1 MILIRNL
8 NQINNQLPKLSLT
21 IGNFD
26 GAHLAHQKIIEK
38 TQEIAQKNNLS
49 SALLTFEPHPIS
61 FLNKNKNDFNQDFR
75 ITNLANKI
83 NLLKKY
89 SLDYIIILP
98 FNNKLS
104 SIEANNFIEEILI
117 NKFNVK
123 SLIIGYDF
131 TFGKGREGNFKTLES
146 YNFDLHEINPIKI
159 LDKNSNEITISSSL
173 ARQYLKSGEIKS
185 LNQIL
190 GHNFA
195 IDGIVVEGKK
205 IAGQLGYKTANINHK
220 INLIK
225 PKFGVY
231 KTQTFIYDENKF
243 YNSITNFGI
252 KPTFDN
258 SDLKP
263 LFETHLLNF
272 SKNLYHKK
280 IRVEFLDF
288 IRDEKK
294 FSSIEELK
302 NQIKSDLNQINKN

>member
-8 NQINNQLPKLSLT
+8 NQINHQLPKLALT

-26 GAHLAHQKIIEK
+26 GVHLAHQKIIEK
-38 TQEIAQKNNLS
+38 TQEIAKKNNLY
-49 SALLTFEPHPIS
+49 SALLSFEPHPIS
-61 FLNKNKNDFNQDFR
+61 FLNKNKNDFNADFR

-89 SLDYIIILP
+89 SLDYLIILP
-98 FNNKLS
+98 FNNNLS
-104 SIEANNFIEEILI
+104 SIKANNFIEEILI

-131 TFGKGREGNFKTLES
+131 TFGKGREGNFKTLEN

-159 LDKNSNEITISSSL
+159 LDKNRNEITISSSL
-173 ARQYLKSGEIKS
+173 ARQYLKNGEIIS
-185 LNQIL
+185 LNKIL

-205 IAGQLGYKTANINHK
+205 IAGELGYKTANINHK

-231 KTQTFIYDENKF
+231 KTRTFIYNENKF
-243 YNSITNFGI
+243 YDSITNFGI

-258 SDLKP
+258 SGLKP

-294 FSSIEELK
+294 FSSIDELK
-302 NQIKSDLNQINKN
+302 NQIKFDINLINKN

>member
-8 NQINNQLPKLSLT
+8 NQINQQLPKLSLT

-26 GAHLAHQKIIEK
+26 GVHLAHQKIIEK
-38 TQEIAQKNNLS
+38 TREIAQKNNLS
-49 SALLTFEPHPIS
+49 SALLSFEPHPIS
-61 FLNKNKNDFNQDFR
+61 FLNKNKNDFNHDFR

-89 SLDYIIILP
+89 SLDYVIILP
-98 FNNKLS
+98 FNNNLS
-104 SIEANNFIEEILI
+104 SIKANNFIEDILI

-159 LDKNSNEITISSSL
+159 FDKNHNEITISSSL
-173 ARQYLKSGEIKS
+173 ARQYLKNGEIKL

-205 IAGQLGYKTANINHK
+205 IAGQLGYKTANLNHK

-231 KTQTFIYDENKF
+231 KTQTFIYEENKF

-258 SDLKP
+258 LGSKP
-263 LFETHLLNF
+263 IFETHLLDF

-294 FSSIEELK
+294 FSSITDLK
-302 NQIKSDLNQINKN
+302 NQISFDINLIRKN

>member
-8 NQINNQLPKLSLT
+8 NQINQQLPKLSLT

-26 GAHLAHQKIIEK
+26 GVHLAHHKIIEK

-61 FLNKNKNDFNQDFR
+61 FLNKSKSDFNRDFR
-75 ITNLANKI
+75 ITTLANKI

-89 SLDYIIILP
+89 SLDYVIILP
-98 FNNKLS
+98 FNNNLS
-104 SIEANNFIEEILI
+104 SIKANSFIEDILI

-159 LDKNSNEITISSSL
+159 FDKNHNEITISSSL

-190 GHNFA
+190 GHNFT

-205 IAGQLGYKTANINHK
+205 IAGELGYKTANINHK

-231 KTQTFIYDENKF
+231 KTRTFIEDENKF
-243 YNSITNFGI
+243 YASITNFGI

-258 SDLKP
+258 SSSKP
-263 LFETHLLNF
+263 LFETHLLDF

-302 NQIKSDLNQINKN
+302 KQIKIDINIKN

>member
-26 GAHLAHQKIIEK
+26 GVHLAHQKIIEK

-83 NLLKKY
+83 KILKKY
-89 SLDYIIILP
+89 SLDYIIILH

-131 TFGKGREGNFKTLES
+131 TFGKGREGNFKTLEN

-159 LDKNSNEITISSSL
+159 FDKNHNEVTISSSL

-190 GHNFA
+190 GHNFT

-205 IAGQLGYKTANINHK
+205 IAGELGYKTANINHK

-231 KTQTFIYDENKF
+231 KTRTFIEDENKF
-243 YNSITNFGI
+243 YDSITNFGI

-258 SDLKP
+258 SSLKP
-263 LFETHLLNF
+263 LFETHILNF

-302 NQIKSDLNQINKN
+302 KQIKIDINIKN

>member
-26 GAHLAHQKIIEK
+26 GVHLAHQKIIEK

-159 LDKNSNEITISSSL
+159 FDKNHNEITISSSL

-190 GHNFA
+190 GHNFT

-205 IAGQLGYKTANINHK
+205 IAGELGYKTANINHK

-231 KTQTFIYDENKF
+231 KTRTFIEDKNKF
-243 YNSITNFGI
+243 YDSITNFGI

-258 SDLKP
+258 SSSKP
-263 LFETHLLNF
+263 LFETHILNF

-302 NQIKSDLNQINKN
+302 KQIKIDINIKN

>member
-26 GAHLAHQKIIEK
+26 GVHLAHQKIIEK

-159 LDKNSNEITISSSL
+159 FDKNHNEITISSSL

-190 GHNFA
+190 GHNFT

-205 IAGQLGYKTANINHK
+205 IAGELGYKTANINHK

-231 KTQTFIYDENKF
+231 KTRTFIEDKNKF
-243 YNSITNFGI
+243 YDSITNFGI

-258 SDLKP
+258 SSSKP
-263 LFETHLLNF
+263 LFETHILNF
-272 SKNLYHKK
+272 SKNLYYKK

-302 NQIKSDLNQINKN
+302 KQIKIDINIKN

>member
-8 NQINNQLPKLSLT
+8 NQINNQLPKLALT

-26 GAHLAHQKIIEK
+26 GVHLAHQKIIEK

-49 SALLTFEPHPIS
+49 SALLSFEPHPIS
-61 FLNKNKNDFNQDFR
+61 FLNKNKNDFNHDFR

-83 NLLKKY
+83 KILKKY

-98 FNNKLS
+98 FNNNLS
-104 SIEANNFIEEILI
+104 SITANNFIEKILI

-159 LDKNSNEITISSSL
+159 FDINHNEITISSSL
-173 ARQYLKSGEIKS
+173 ARQFLKSGEIKS

-190 GHNFA
+190 GHNFT

-205 IAGQLGYKTANINHK
+205 IAGELGFKTANINHK

-231 KTQTFIYDENKF
+231 KTRTFIADENKF
-243 YNSITNFGI
+243 YDSITNFGI

-258 SDLKP
+258 SSLKP
-263 LFETHLLNF
+263 LFETHILNF
-272 SKNLYHKK
+272 SKNLYHQK

-302 NQIKSDLNQINKN
+302 KQIKIDINIKN

>member
-8 NQINNQLPKLSLT
+8 NQINHQLPKLSLT

-26 GAHLAHQKIIEK
+26 GVHLAHQKIIEK
-38 TQEIAQKNNLS
+38 TREIAQKNNLS
-49 SALLTFEPHPIS
+49 SALLSFEPHPIS
-61 FLNKNKNDFNQDFR
+61 FLNKNKNEFNHNFR

-83 NLLKKY
+83 KLLKKY
-89 SLDYIIILP
+89 NLDYIIILP
-98 FNNKLS
+98 FNNSLS
-104 SIEANNFIEEILI
+104 SIKANNFIEDILI

-159 LDKNSNEITISSSL
+159 LDNNNYEITISSSL
-173 ARQYLKSGEIKS
+173 ARQYLKCGEIKL

-195 IDGIVVEGKK
+195 IDGIVVEGQK

-231 KTQTFIYDENKF
+231 KTQTFIYEENKF
-243 YNSITNFGI
+243 YDSITNFGI

-258 SDLKP
+258 SSSKP
-263 LFETHLLNF
+263 IFETHLLDF

-302 NQIKSDLNQINKN
+302 NQISLDINLFQKN

>member
-8 NQINNQLPKLSLT
+8 NQINHQLPKLALT

-26 GAHLAHQKIIEK
+26 GVHLAHQKIIEK

-49 SALLTFEPHPIS
+49 SALLSFEPHPIS
-61 FLNKNKNDFNQDFR
+61 FLNKNKNDFNHDFR
-75 ITNLANKI
+75 IANFANKI

-89 SLDYIIILP
+89 NLDYLIILP
-98 FNNKLS
+98 FNNNLS
-104 SIEANNFIEEILI
+104 SIKANNFIEEILI

-131 TFGKGREGNFKTLES
+131 TFGKGREGNFKTLEN

-159 LDKNSNEITISSSL
+159 LDKNRNEITISSSL
-173 ARQYLKSGEIKS
+173 ARQYLKNGEITS

-190 GHNFA
+190 GHNYA

-205 IAGQLGYKTANINHK
+205 IAGDLGYKTANINHK
-220 INLIK
+220 ISLIK

-231 KTQTFIYDENKF
+231 KTRTFINDENKF
-243 YNSITNFGI
+243 YDSITNFGI

-258 SDLKP
+258 TGLKP

-294 FSSIEELK
+294 FSSIDELK
-302 NQIKSDLNQINKN
+302 NQIKFDINLINKN

>member
-8 NQINNQLPKLSLT
+8 NQINHQLPKLALT

-26 GAHLAHQKIIEK
+26 GVHLAHQKIIEK

-49 SALLTFEPHPIS
+49 SALLSFEPHPIL
-61 FLNKNKNDFNQDFR
+61 FLNKNKSDFNHDFR

-89 SLDYIIILP
+89 NLDYIIILP
-98 FNNKLS
+98 FNNNLS
-104 SIEANNFIEEILI
+104 SIKANNFIEDILI

-131 TFGKGREGNFKTLES
+131 TFGKGREGNFKTLEN

-159 LDKNSNEITISSSL
+159 FDKNHNEITISSSL
-173 ARQYLKSGEIKS
+173 ARQYLKNGEIKS

-205 IAGQLGYKTANINHK
+205 IAGELGFKTANINHK

-231 KTQTFIYDENKF
+231 KTRTFINDENKF
-243 YNSITNFGI
+243 YDSITNFGI

-258 SDLKP
+258 SSLKP
-263 LFETHLLNF
+263 LFETHLLDF

-302 NQIKSDLNQINKN
+302 KQIKIDINK

>member
-8 NQINNQLPKLSLT
+8 NQINHQLPKLALT

-26 GAHLAHQKIIEK
+26 GVHLAHQKIIEK
-38 TQEIAQKNNLS
+38 TQEIAKKNNLS
-49 SALLTFEPHPIS
+49 SALLSFEPHPIS
-61 FLNKNKNDFNQDFR
+61 FLNKNKSDFNGDFR

-89 SLDYIIILP
+89 SLDYLIILP
-98 FNNKLS
+98 FNNNLS
-104 SIEANNFIEEILI
+104 SIKANNFIEEILI

-159 LDKNSNEITISSSL
+159 FDKNHNEVTISSSL

-190 GHNFA
+190 GHNFT

-205 IAGQLGYKTANINHK
+205 IAGELGYKTANINHK

-231 KTQTFIYDENKF
+231 KTRTFIEDENKF
-243 YNSITNFGI
+243 YDSITNFGI

-258 SDLKP
+258 SSSKP
-263 LFETHLLNF
+263 LFETHILNF

-302 NQIKSDLNQINKN
+302 KQIKIDINIKN

>member
-8 NQINNQLPKLSLT
+8 NQINHQLPKLALT

-26 GAHLAHQKIIEK
+26 GVHLAHQKIIEK

-61 FLNKNKNDFNQDFR
+61 FLNKNKIDFNHDFR
-75 ITNLANKI
+75 ITNLANKLD
-83 NLLKKY
+83 LLKKY
-89 SLDYIIILP
+89 NLDYVIILP
-98 FNNKLS
+98 FNNNLS
-104 SIEANNFIEEILI
+104 SINANNFIEDILI

-131 TFGKGREGNFKTLES
+131 TFGKGREGNFKTLEN

-159 LDKNSNEITISSSL
+159 FDKIHNEITISSSL
-173 ARQYLKSGEIKS
+173 ARQFLKNGEIKS

-205 IAGQLGYKTANINHK
+205 IASELGYNTANINHK

-231 KTQTFIYDENKF
+231 KTQTFIYNENKF

-258 SDLKP
+258 QCSKP
-263 LFETHLLNF
+263 VFETHLLDF

-302 NQIKSDLNQINKN
+302 RQIKIDINI

>member
-8 NQINNQLPKLSLT
+8 NQINQQLPKLSLT

-26 GAHLAHQKIIEK
+26 GVHLAHHKIIEK

-61 FLNKNKNDFNQDFR
+61 FLNKSKSDFNRDFR
-75 ITNLANKI
+75 ITTLANKI

-89 SLDYIIILP
+89 SLDYVIILP
-98 FNNKLS
+98 FNNNLS
-104 SIEANNFIEEILI
+104 SIKANSFIEDILI

-159 LDKNSNEITISSSL
+159 FDKNHNEITISSSL

-190 GHNFA
+190 GHNFT

-205 IAGQLGYKTANINHK
+205 IAGELGYKTANINHK

-231 KTQTFIYDENKF
+231 KTRTFIEDENKF
-243 YNSITNFGI
+243 YDSITNFGI

-258 SDLKP
+258 SSSKP
-263 LFETHLLNF
+263 LFETHLLDF

-294 FSSIEELK
+294 FSSVEELK
-302 NQIKSDLNQINKN
+302 NQIKFDIIYN

>member
-1 MILIRNL
+1 M
-8 NQINNQLPKLSLT
+8 
-21 IGNFD
+21 
-26 GAHLAHQKIIEK
+26 
-38 TQEIAQKNNLS
+38 
-49 SALLTFEPHPIS
+49 
-61 FLNKNKNDFNQDFR
+61 
-75 ITNLANKI
+75 
-83 NLLKKY
+83 
-89 SLDYIIILP
+89 
-98 FNNKLS
+98 
-104 SIEANNFIEEILI
+104 I

-159 LDKNSNEITISSSL
+159 FDKNHNEVTISSSL

-190 GHNFA
+190 GHNFT

-205 IAGQLGYKTANINHK
+205 IAGELGYKTANINHK

-231 KTQTFIYDENKF
+231 KTRTFIEDENKF
-243 YNSITNFGI
+243 YDSITNFGI

-258 SDLKP
+258 SSSKP
-263 LFETHLLNF
+263 LFETHILNF

-302 NQIKSDLNQINKN
+302 KQIKIDINIKN

>member
-8 NQINNQLPKLSLT
+8 NQINHQLPKLALT

-26 GAHLAHQKIIEK
+26 GVHLAHQKIIEK

-49 SALLTFEPHPIS
+49 SALLSFEPHPIS
-61 FLNKNKNDFNQDFR
+61 FLNKNKSDFNHNFR

-89 SLDYIIILP
+89 NLDYLIMLP
-98 FNNKLS
+98 FNNNLS
-104 SIEANNFIEEILI
+104 SIKANNFIEEILI

-131 TFGKGREGNFKTLES
+131 TFGKGREGNFKTLEN

-159 LDKNSNEITISSSL
+159 LDKNNNEITISSSL
-173 ARQYLKSGEIKS
+173 ARQYLKNGEIIS
-185 LNQIL
+185 LNKIL
-190 GHNFA
+190 GHNYA

-205 IAGQLGYKTANINHK
+205 IAGELGYKTANINHK

-231 KTQTFIYDENKF
+231 KTQTFISDENKF
-243 YNSITNFGI
+243 YDSITNFGI

-258 SDLKP
+258 SGLKP

-294 FSSIEELK
+294 FSSIDELK
-302 NQIKSDLNQINKN
+302 NQIKFDISLINKN

>member
-8 NQINNQLPKLSLT
+8 NQINHQLPKLALT

-26 GAHLAHQKIIEK
+26 GVHLAHQKIIEK
-38 TQEIAQKNNLS
+38 TQEIARKNNLS
-49 SALLTFEPHPIS
+49 SALLSFEPHPIL
-61 FLNKNKNDFNQDFR
+61 FLNKNKNDFHHDFR

-89 SLDYIIILP
+89 NLDYLIILP
-98 FNNKLS
+98 FNNNLS
-104 SIEANNFIEEILI
+104 SIKANNFVEDILI

-123 SLIIGYDF
+123 SLIVGYDF
-131 TFGKGREGNFKTLES
+131 TFGKGREGNFKTLEN

-159 LDKNSNEITISSSL
+159 FDKNHNAITISSSL
-173 ARQYLKSGEIKS
+173 ARQYLKNGEIKS

-205 IAGQLGYKTANINHK
+205 IARELGFKTANINHK

-258 SDLKP
+258 SGLKP
-263 LFETHLLNF
+263 LFETHLLDF

-302 NQIKSDLNQINKN
+302 KQIKIDVNK

>member
-8 NQINNQLPKLSLT
+8 NQINQQLPKLSLT

-26 GAHLAHQKIIEK
+26 GVHLAHQKIIEK

-49 SALLTFEPHPIS
+49 SALLSFEPHPIS
-61 FLNKNKNDFNQDFR
+61 FLNKNKNDFNHDFR

-98 FNNKLS
+98 FNNNLS
-104 SIEANNFIEEILI
+104 SIKANNFVKDILI

-131 TFGKGREGNFKTLES
+131 TFGKGREGSFKTLES
-146 YNFDLHEINPIKI
+146 YNFDLHEINPIRI
-159 LDKNSNEITISSSL
+159 LDKKHHEITISSSL

-205 IAGQLGYKTANINHK
+205 IAGELGYKTANINHK

-231 KTQTFIYDENKF
+231 KTRTFIDEENKF
-243 YNSITNFGI
+243 YDSITNFGI

-258 SDLKP
+258 SGSKP
-263 LFETHLLNF
+263 IFETHLLDF

-302 NQIKSDLNQINKN
+302 NQIKFDIIYN

>member
-8 NQINNQLPKLSLT
+8 NQINQQLPKLSLT

-26 GAHLAHQKIIEK
+26 GVHLAHQKIIEK

-61 FLNKNKNDFNQDFR
+61 FLNKSKSDFNRDFR
-75 ITNLANKI
+75 ITTLANKI

-89 SLDYIIILP
+89 NLDYVIILP
-98 FNNKLS
+98 FNNNLS
-104 SIEANNFIEEILI
+104 SIKANSFIEDILI

-159 LDKNSNEITISSSL
+159 FDKNHNEITISSSL

-190 GHNFA
+190 GHNFT

-205 IAGQLGYKTANINHK
+205 IAGELGYKTANINHK

-231 KTQTFIYDENKF
+231 KTRTFIEDENKF
-243 YNSITNFGI
+243 YDSITNFGI

-258 SDLKP
+258 SSSKP
-263 LFETHLLNF
+263 LFETHLLDF
-272 SKNLYHKK
+272 SKNLYHQK

-294 FSSIEELK
+294 FSSVEELK
-302 NQIKSDLNQINKN
+302 NQIKFDIIYN

>member
-8 NQINNQLPKLSLT
+8 NQINHQLPKLALT

-26 GAHLAHQKIIEK
+26 GVHLAHQKIIEK
-38 TQEIAQKNNLS
+38 TQEIARKNNLS
-49 SALLTFEPHPIS
+49 SALLSFEPHPIL
-61 FLNKNKNDFNQDFR
+61 FLNKNKNDFHHDFR

-89 SLDYIIILP
+89 NLDYLIILP
-98 FNNKLS
+98 FNNNLS
-104 SIEANNFIEEILI
+104 SIKANNFVEDILI

-123 SLIIGYDF
+123 SLIVGYDF
-131 TFGKGREGNFKTLES
+131 TFGKGREGNFKTLEN

-159 LDKNSNEITISSSL
+159 FDKNHNAITISSSL
-173 ARQYLKSGEIKS
+173 ARQYLKNGEIKS

-205 IAGQLGYKTANINHK
+205 IARELGFKTANINHK

-231 KTQTFIYDENKF
+231 KTRSFIYDENKF

-258 SDLKP
+258 SVLKP
-263 LFETHLLNF
+263 LFETHLLDF

-302 NQIKSDLNQINKN
+302 KQIKIDVNK

>member
-8 NQINNQLPKLSLT
+8 NQINHQLPKLALT

-26 GAHLAHQKIIEK
+26 GVHLAHQKIIEK
-38 TQEIAQKNNLS
+38 TQEIARKNNLS
-49 SALLTFEPHPIS
+49 SALLSFEPHPIL
-61 FLNKNKNDFNQDFR
+61 FLNKNKSDFNHDFR

-89 SLDYIIILP
+89 NLDYIIILP
-98 FNNKLS
+98 FNNNLS
-104 SIEANNFIEEILI
+104 SIKANNFIEDILI

-131 TFGKGREGNFKTLES
+131 TFGKGREGNFKTLEN

-159 LDKNSNEITISSSL
+159 FDKNHNEITISSSL
-173 ARQYLKSGEIKS
+173 ARQYLKNGEIKL

-205 IAGQLGYKTANINHK
+205 IARELGFKTANINHK

-258 SDLKP
+258 SSLKP
-263 LFETHLLNF
+263 LFETHLLDF

-280 IRVEFLDF
+280 IRVEFVDF
-288 IRDEKK
+288 IRDENK

-302 NQIKSDLNQINKN
+302 KQIKIDINK

>member
-8 NQINNQLPKLSLT
+8 NQINHQLPKLSLT

-26 GAHLAHQKIIEK
+26 GVHLAHQKIIEK
-38 TQEIAQKNNLS
+38 TQKIAQKNNLS
-49 SALLTFEPHPIS
+49 SALLSFEPHPIS
-61 FLNKNKNDFNQDFR
+61 FLNKNKNNFNHDFR

-89 SLDYIIILP
+89 NLNYLIILP
-98 FNNKLS
+98 FNNNLS
-104 SIEANNFIEEILI
+104 SLKASSFIEEILI

-123 SLIIGYDF
+123 SLTIGYDF

-159 LDKNSNEITISSSL
+159 LDKNNNEITISSSL
-173 ARQYLKSGEIKS
+173 ARQYLKNGEINS

-190 GHNFA
+190 GHNYA
-195 IDGIVVEGKK
+195 IDGIVVEGRK
-205 IAGQLGYKTANINHK
+205 IAGELGYKTANINHK

-231 KTQTFIYDENKF
+231 KTRTFIDDENKF
-243 YNSITNFGI
+243 YDSITNFGI
-252 KPTFDN
+252 KPTIDN

-263 LFETHLLNF
+263 IFETHLLNF

-280 IRVEFLDF
+280 VRVEFLDF
-288 IRDEKK
+288 IREEKK
-294 FSSIEELK
+294 FSSLEELK
-302 NQIKSDLNQINKN
+302 NQIKFDINLINKN

>member
-8 NQINNQLPKLSLT
+8 NQINNQLSKLALT

-26 GAHLAHQKIIEK
+26 GVHLAHQKIIEK
-38 TQEIAQKNNLS
+38 TQEIAKKNNLS
-49 SALLTFEPHPIS
+49 SALLSFEPHPIS
-61 FLNKNKNDFNQDFR
+61 FLNKNKINFNHDFR
-75 ITNLANKI
+75 ITNLANKLE
-83 NLLKKY
+83 LLKKY
-89 SLDYIIILP
+89 KLDYIIILP
-98 FNNKLS
+98 FNNQLS
-104 SIEANNFIEEILI
+104 SINANSFIEEVLI
-117 NKFNVK
+117 NKLNVK

-131 TFGKGREGNFKTLES
+131 TFGKGREGNFKTLEN

-159 LDKNSNEITISSSL
+159 LDKNDNEITISSSL
-173 ARQYLKSGEIKS
+173 ARQFIKNGEIKS
-185 LNQIL
+185 LNKIL

-205 IAGQLGYKTANINHK
+205 IASKLGYKTANINHK

-231 KTQTFIYDENKF
+231 KTRTFIENDHKF
-243 YNSITNFGI
+243 YDSITNFGI

-258 SDLKP
+258 SRSKP
-263 LFETHLLNF
+263 LFETHILNF

-302 NQIKSDLNQINKN
+302 NQINIDINF

>member
-26 GAHLAHQKIIEK
+26 GVHLAHQKIIEK

-49 SALLTFEPHPIS
+49 SALLSFEPHPIS
-61 FLNKNKNDFNQDFR
+61 FLNKSKNDFNHDFR

-89 SLDYIIILP
+89 SLDYVMILP
-98 FNNKLS
+98 FNNNLS
-104 SIEANNFIEEILI
+104 SIKANSFIEDILI

-159 LDKNSNEITISSSL
+159 FDKNHNEITISSSL

-190 GHNFA
+190 GHNFT

-205 IAGQLGYKTANINHK
+205 IAGELGFKTANINHK

-231 KTQTFIYDENKF
+231 KTRTFIEDENKF
-243 YNSITNFGI
+243 YDSITNFGI

-258 SDLKP
+258 SSSKP
-263 LFETHLLNF
+263 LFETHLLDF

-294 FSSIEELK
+294 FSSVEELK
-302 NQIKSDLNQINKN
+302 NQIKFDIIYN

>member
-8 NQINNQLPKLSLT
+8 NQINHQLPKLALT

-26 GAHLAHQKIIEK
+26 GVHLAHHKIIEK
-38 TQEIAQKNNLS
+38 TQEIARKNNLS
-49 SALLTFEPHPIS
+49 SALLSFEPHPIL
-61 FLNKNKNDFNQDFR
+61 FLNKNKSDFNHDFR

-89 SLDYIIILP
+89 NLDYIIILP
-98 FNNKLS
+98 FNNNLS
-104 SIEANNFIEEILI
+104 SIKANNFIEDILI

-131 TFGKGREGNFKTLES
+131 TFGKGREGNFKTLEN

-159 LDKNSNEITISSSL
+159 FDKNHNEITISSSL
-173 ARQYLKSGEIKS
+173 ARQYLKNGEIKL

-205 IAGQLGYKTANINHK
+205 IARELGFKTANINHK

-258 SDLKP
+258 SSLKP
-263 LFETHLLNF
+263 LFETHLLDF

-302 NQIKSDLNQINKN
+302 KQIKIDINK

>member
-8 NQINNQLPKLSLT
+8 NQINQQLPKLSLT

-26 GAHLAHQKIIEK
+26 GVHLAHQKIIEK
-38 TQEIAQKNNLS
+38 TQEIARKNNLS
-49 SALLTFEPHPIS
+49 SALLSFEPHPIS
-61 FLNKNKNDFNQDFR
+61 FLNKNKNEFNHDFR

-89 SLDYIIILP
+89 NLDYVIILP
-98 FNNKLS
+98 FNSDLS
-104 SIEANNFIEEILI
+104 SIKANNFIEDILI

-159 LDKNSNEITISSSL
+159 FDKNHNEITISSSL

-205 IAGQLGYKTANINHK
+205 IAGELGYKTANINHK

-231 KTQTFIYDENKF
+231 KTRTFIADENKF
-243 YNSITNFGI
+243 YDSITNFGI

-258 SDLKP
+258 SGSKP
-263 LFETHLLNF
+263 LFETHLLDF

-302 NQIKSDLNQINKN
+302 NQIKFDINLIRKN

>member
-8 NQINNQLPKLSLT
+8 NQINHQLPKLALT

-26 GAHLAHQKIIEK
+26 GVHLAHQKIIEK
-38 TQEIAQKNNLS
+38 TQEIARKNNLS
-49 SALLTFEPHPIS
+49 SALLSFEPHPIL
-61 FLNKNKNDFNQDFR
+61 FLNKNKSDFNHDFR

-89 SLDYIIILP
+89 NLDYIIILP

-104 SIEANNFIEEILI
+104 SIKANNFIEDILI

-159 LDKNSNEITISSSL
+159 FDKNHNEITISSSL
-173 ARQYLKSGEIKS
+173 ARQYLKNGEIKS

-190 GHNFA
+190 RHNFA

-205 IAGQLGYKTANINHK
+205 IAGELGFKTANINHK

-252 KPTFDN
+252 KPTFNN
-258 SDLKP
+258 SSLKP
-263 LFETHLLNF
+263 LFETHLLDF

-302 NQIKSDLNQINKN
+302 KQIKIDINK

>member
-8 NQINNQLPKLSLT
+8 NQINHQLPKLSLT

-26 GAHLAHQKIIEK
+26 GVHLAHQKIIEK
-38 TQEIAQKNNLS
+38 TREIAQKNNLS
-49 SALLTFEPHPIS
+49 SALLSFEPHPIS
-61 FLNKNKNDFNQDFR
+61 FLNKSKNDFNHDFR

-89 SLDYIIILP
+89 SLDYVIMLP
-98 FNNKLS
+98 FNNNLS
-104 SIEANNFIEEILI
+104 SIKANNFVEDILI

-131 TFGKGREGNFKTLES
+131 TFGKGREGNFKTLEN

-159 LDKNSNEITISSSL
+159 FDKNHNEITISSSL
-173 ARQYLKSGEIKS
+173 ARQYLKNGDIKS

-195 IDGIVVEGKK
+195 IDGIVVEGNK
-205 IAGQLGYKTANINHK
+205 IAGELGYKTANINHK

-231 KTQTFIYDENKF
+231 KTQTFIYEENKF

-258 SDLKP
+258 SSSKP
-263 LFETHLLNF
+263 LFETHLLDF

-302 NQIKSDLNQINKN
+302 NQILFDINLVRKN

>member
-8 NQINNQLPKLSLT
+8 NQINHQLPKLALT

-26 GAHLAHQKIIEK
+26 GVHLAHQKIIEK
-38 TQEIAQKNNLS
+38 TQEIARKNNLS
-49 SALLTFEPHPIS
+49 SALLSFEPHPIL
-61 FLNKNKNDFNQDFR
+61 FLNKNKNDFHHDFR

-89 SLDYIIILP
+89 NLDYLIILP
-98 FNNKLS
+98 FNNNLS
-104 SIEANNFIEEILI
+104 SIKANNFVEDILI

-123 SLIIGYDF
+123 SLIVGYDF
-131 TFGKGREGNFKTLES
+131 TFGKGREGNFKTLEN

-159 LDKNSNEITISSSL
+159 LDKNHSEITISSSL
-173 ARQYLKSGEIKS
+173 ARQYLKCGEIIS

-205 IAGQLGYKTANINHK
+205 IAGELGYKTANINHK

-231 KTQTFIYDENKF
+231 KTRTFIYDENKF
-243 YNSITNFGI
+243 YDSITNFGI

-258 SDLKP
+258 SGLKP
-263 LFETHLLNF
+263 IFETHLLNF
-272 SKNLYHKK
+272 SKNLYHQK

-288 IRDEKK
+288 IRDERK
-294 FSSIEELK
+294 FSSIDELK
-302 NQIKSDLNQINKN
+302 NQIKFDINLINKN

>member
-8 NQINNQLPKLSLT
+8 NQINQQLPKLSLT

-26 GAHLAHQKIIEK
+26 GVHLAHQKIIEK

-61 FLNKNKNDFNQDFR
+61 FLNKSKSDFNRDFR
-75 ITNLANKI
+75 ITTLANKI

-89 SLDYIIILP
+89 NLDYVIILP
-98 FNNKLS
+98 FNNNLS
-104 SIEANNFIEEILI
+104 SIKANSFIEDILI

-159 LDKNSNEITISSSL
+159 FDKNHNEITISSSL
-173 ARQYLKSGEIKS
+173 ARQYLKNGEIKL

-190 GHNFA
+190 GHNFT

-205 IAGQLGYKTANINHK
+205 IAGELGYKTANINHK

-231 KTQTFIYDENKF
+231 KTRTFIEDENKF
-243 YNSITNFGI
+243 YDSITNFGI

-258 SDLKP
+258 SSLKP
-263 LFETHLLNF
+263 LFETHILNF
-272 SKNLYHKK
+272 SKNLYHQK

-294 FSSIEELK
+294 FSSVEELK
-302 NQIKSDLNQINKN
+302 NQIKFDIIYN

>member
-8 NQINNQLPKLSLT
+8 NQINHQLPKLALT

-26 GAHLAHQKIIEK
+26 GVHLAHQKIIEK
-38 TQEIAQKNNLS
+38 TQEIAKKNNLS
-49 SALLTFEPHPIS
+49 SALLSFEPHPIL
-61 FLNKNKNDFNQDFR
+61 FLNKNKSDFNHDFR

-89 SLDYIIILP
+89 NLDYIIILP
-98 FNNKLS
+98 FNNNLS
-104 SIEANNFIEEILI
+104 SIKANNFIEDILI

-131 TFGKGREGNFKTLES
+131 TFGKGREGNFKTLEN
-146 YNFDLHEINPIKI
+146 YNFDLHEINPIKFF
-159 LDKNSNEITISSSL
+159 DKNHSEITISSSL
-173 ARQYLKSGEIKS
+173 ARQYLKNGEIIS
-185 LNQIL
+185 LNKIL

-205 IAGQLGYKTANINHK
+205 IAGELGYKTANINHK

-231 KTQTFIYDENKF
+231 KTRTFINDENKF
-243 YNSITNFGI
+243 YDSITNFGI

-258 SDLKP
+258 SSLKP

-272 SKNLYHKK
+272 SKNLYQQK

-294 FSSIEELK
+294 FSSIDELK
-302 NQIKSDLNQINKN
+302 NQIKFDINLINKN

>member
-8 NQINNQLPKLSLT
+8 NQINQQLPKLSLT

-26 GAHLAHQKIIEK
+26 GVHLAHQKIIEK

-49 SALLTFEPHPIS
+49 SALLSFEPHPIS
-61 FLNKNKNDFNQDFR
+61 FLNKSKNDFNHDFR

-98 FNNKLS
+98 FNNNLS
-104 SIEANNFIEEILI
+104 SIKANNFIEDILI

-131 TFGKGREGNFKTLES
+131 TFGRGREGNFKTLES
-146 YNFDLHEINPIKI
+146 YNFDLHEINPIRI
-159 LDKNSNEITISSSL
+159 LDKNHHEITISSSL

-190 GHNFA
+190 GHNFT

-205 IAGQLGYKTANINHK
+205 IAGELGYKTANINHK

-231 KTQTFIYDENKF
+231 KTRTFIDEENKF
-243 YNSITNFGI
+243 YDSITNFGI

-258 SDLKP
+258 SGSKP
-263 LFETHLLNF
+263 IFETHLLDF

-294 FSSIEELK
+294 FSSIEQLK
-302 NQIKSDLNQINKN
+302 NQIKFDIIYN

>member
-8 NQINNQLPKLSLT
+8 NQINHQLPKLALT

-26 GAHLAHQKIIEK
+26 GVHLAHQKIIEK
-38 TQEIAQKNNLS
+38 TQEIARKNNLS
-49 SALLTFEPHPIS
+49 SALLSFEPHPIL
-61 FLNKNKNDFNQDFR
+61 FLNKNKSDFNHDFR

-89 SLDYIIILP
+89 NLDYIIILP
-98 FNNKLS
+98 FNNNLS
-104 SIEANNFIEEILI
+104 SIKANNFIEDILI

-123 SLIIGYDF
+123 SLVIGYDF

-159 LDKNSNEITISSSL
+159 FDKNHNEITISSSL
-173 ARQYLKSGEIKS
+173 ARQYLKNGEIKS

-190 GHNFA
+190 RHNFA

-205 IAGQLGYKTANINHK
+205 IAGELGFKTANINHK

-252 KPTFDN
+252 KPTFNN
-258 SDLKP
+258 SSLKP
-263 LFETHLLNF
+263 LFETHLLDF

-302 NQIKSDLNQINKN
+302 KQIKIDINK

>member
-26 GAHLAHQKIIEK
+26 GVHLAHQKIIEK

-61 FLNKNKNDFNQDFR
+61 FLNKNKNDFNKDFR

-104 SIEANNFIEEILI
+104 SINATNFIEKILI

-131 TFGKGREGNFKTLES
+131 TFGKGREGNFKTLEN

-159 LDKNSNEITISSSL
+159 FDKNHNEVTISSSL
-173 ARQYLKSGEIKS
+173 ARQYLKSGEINS

-190 GHNFA
+190 GHNFV

-205 IAGQLGYKTANINHK
+205 IAGELGYKTANINHK

-231 KTQTFIYDENKF
+231 KTRTFIEDENKF
-243 YNSITNFGI
+243 YDSITNFGI

-258 SDLKP
+258 SSSKP
-263 LFETHLLNF
+263 LFETHILNF

-302 NQIKSDLNQINKN
+302 KQIKIDINIKN